1 MRRLALVSLLAFSA
15 APLLAQMP
23 TPPGAVKGGPGL
35 VVIPG
40 PASEVLTSYN
50 RIKSNVIKAAE
61 EMPEGDYQFR
71 PYPDIRTYARVVNH
85 VTEAQF
91 RTCGILNG
99 TATAAIS
106 KPPSDTADKA
116 TIVAGLK
123 ASFAECDK
131 AYGAATNDNIAEFFS
146 AGPVKRT
153 RIGMLWGNYGHD
165 DEQYALLSMYLR
177 IKGLTPPTVE
187 K

>member
-1 MRRLALVSLLAFSA
+1 MRCLSLAALVVLCPSA
-15 APLLAQMP
+15 LFAQMSA
-23 TPPGAVKGGPGL
+23 PPAKGPGP

-61 EMPEGDYQFR
+61 EMPDADFQFR

-91 RTCGILNG
+91 RTCGTLNG
-99 TATAAIS
+99 TPAAAIS

-131 AYGAATNDNIAEFFS
+131 AYGAVTNDNIAELLSFG
-146 AGPVKRT
+146 AAKRS
-153 RIGMLWGNYGHD
+153 RIGALWGNYGHD
-165 DEQYALLSMYLR
+165 NEQYALLSMYLR